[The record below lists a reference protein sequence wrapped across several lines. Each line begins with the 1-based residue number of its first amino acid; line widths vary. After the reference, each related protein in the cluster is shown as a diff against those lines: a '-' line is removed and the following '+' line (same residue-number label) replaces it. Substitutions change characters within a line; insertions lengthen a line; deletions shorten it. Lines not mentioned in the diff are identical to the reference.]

1 MLLTK
6 RGLILSVLLFP
17 IKSGGSFGRPSGKVK
32 VPLVADIHFDYRLA
46 LTAMESGIDALRIN
60 PGNIGKRENVIKV
73 VTMAKEKIFLSA
85 SVSMQGLFLNIF

>member
-1 MLLTK
+1 M
-6 RGLILSVLLFP
+6 GVL
-17 IKSGGSFGRPSGKVK
+17 RAKVK

-73 VTMAKEKIFLSA
+73 VTMAKEKIFLFA

>member
-1 MLLTK
+1 M
-6 RGLILSVLLFP
+6 
-17 IKSGGSFGRPSGKVK
+17 
-32 VPLVADIHFDYRLA
+32 ADIHFDYRLA

>member
-1 MLLTK
+1 M
-6 RGLILSVLLFP
+6 GVL
-17 IKSGGSFGRPSGKVK
+17 RAKVK

-73 VTMAKEKIFLSA
+73 VTMAKEKKIFLSA

>member
-1 MLLTK
+1 M
-6 RGLILSVLLFP
+6 GVL
-17 IKSGGSFGRPSGKVK
+17 RAKVK

>member
-1 MLLTK
+1 M
-6 RGLILSVLLFP
+6 GVL
-17 IKSGGSFGRPSGKVK
+17 RAKVK

-85 SVSMQGLFLNIF
+85 SVSMQDLFLNIF

>member
-1 MLLTK
+1 M
-6 RGLILSVLLFP
+6 GVL
-17 IKSGGSFGRPSGKVK
+17 RAKVK

-85 SVSMQGLFLNIF
+85 SVSTQGLFLNIF

>member
-1 MLLTK
+1 M
-6 RGLILSVLLFP
+6 GVL
-17 IKSGGSFGRPSGKVK
+17 RAKVK
-32 VPLVADIHFDYRLA
+32 VSLVADIHFDYRLA